1 MLMNSRESCEMYPD
15 VQRLQKLLPRCTAR
29 AVAFRFSEFAVCA
42 VECDKLLDEL
52 ANELESGAE
61 FGVRI
66 A

>member
-42 VECDKLLDEL
+42 IECNELLEL
-52 ANELESGAE
+52 ANEVESGAE
-61 FGVRI
+61 FGVRN